1 MIDVGIIEVASG
13 QGGMIYVK
21 AELGL
26 MMVESDIVL
35 PAVGDTMLGDAVN
48 AHVTGCLRDKG
59 FTERRKSDY
68 VMIDDENFYKR
79 RMRVLIIGH
88 YPENLFPTAPLL
100 VHDPYFFNVSFIFTY
115 QFCPSPFGLA
125 IFETNA
131 ADAYGYKLVS
141 NG

>member
-1 MIDVGIIEVASG
+1 MASSGREENVGSSGSASNMIDVGIIEVASG

-79 RMRVLIIGH
+79 RMRVLIIGVSSPNILRA
-88 YPENLFPTAPLL
+88 YLL
-100 VHDPYFFNVSFIFTY
+100 
-115 QFCPSPFGLA
+115 
-125 IFETNA
+125 
-131 ADAYGYKLVS
+131 
-141 NG
+141 